1 MTMMMMMMNCSI
13 PSINL
18 FSEITKESLNEK
30 KAKLPFRMH
39 QWLNLPLQSDHFCWS
54 KFPPAILN
62 YQKIHGGIS
71 LCAVTGRWVA
81 TFNISSLSALSKWH
95 TQLDWHAAKVA
106 DNAMVKLKK
115 HSNTTVRK
123 CGFDVQSNSP
133 HDTWPRRRCG
143 GAMVTRQGSEFKGG
157 MVIFDAGKGPRSL
170 LWMSC
175 VLLVGGMGANWRF
188 HEKTKIRVVYIR
200 SWAFQKNPKS
210 IASQKKWVV
219 DR

>member
-1 MTMMMMMMNCSI
+1 
-13 PSINL
+13 
-18 FSEITKESLNEK
+18 
-30 KAKLPFRMH
+30 MH

-133 HDTWPRRRCG
+133 HDTWPRRRHEAAPWWRVKAVNLRRGWWYLTRGKDLVVCCG
-143 GAMVTRQGSEFKGG
+143 CHVCFWLGFSGQLTVPWKDKDSGG
-157 MVIFDAGKGPRSL
+157 LYSVMGISKKSQSQL
-170 LWMSC
+170 L
-175 VLLVGGMGANWRF
+175 L
-188 HEKTKIRVVYIR
+188 K
-200 SWAFQKNPKS
+200 KS
-210 IASQKKWVV
+210 G
-219 DR
+219 